1 MELLIFYP
9 LAGLCVLFA
18 LGVVINKSPVGSA
31 MSLIG
36 MMLGLA
42 GIFIL
47 QQAHFIAILQIIIY
61 AGAIMVLFMFVIM
74 LLNLKGKGEDE
85 NWLSRDKNLLLTV
98 LTGFLVAGVLYK
110 IIEITSSSEFNSPAL
125 LPETFGTVR
134 QVGTILFT
142 EFVLPFEVA
151 SILLLVAMIGAVVL
165 AKSKLDLIWIWKLFR
180 YLITCFLVPRCL
192 SSG

>member
-9 LAGLCVLFA
+9 LAVLCALFA
-18 LGVVINKSPVGSA
+18 LGVVINNSPVGSA

-74 LLNLKGKGEDE
+74 LLNLKGEGEDK
-85 NWLSRDKNLLLTV
+85 NWRGRDKNLLLTV
-98 LTGFLVAGVLYK
+98 LSSLLAAGVLYK
-110 IIEITSSSEFNSPAL
+110 IIEVTSSGNFNSPAL
-125 LPETFGTVR
+125 PPDTFGTVR
-134 QVGTILFT
+134 EVGTILFT

-165 AKSKLDLIWIWKLFR
+165 AKSKVD
-180 YLITCFLVPRCL
+180 
-192 SSG
+192 

>member
-9 LAGLCVLFA
+9 LAGLCVIFA
-18 LGVVINKSPVGSA
+18 LGVVFNKNPIGSA
-31 MSLIG
+31 MSLIA

-74 LLNLKGKGEDE
+74 LLNLKGDDAVWKKRE
-85 NWLSRDKNLLLTV
+85 KNTLLTV
-98 LTGFLVAGVLYK
+98 LTGLLIAGVLYK
-110 IIEITSSSEFNSPAL
+110 VLKITYADGFNSPAHVL
-125 LPETFGTVR
+125 ETFGTTR
-134 QVGTILFT
+134 EVGTILFT

-165 AKSKLDLIWIWKLFR
+165 AKSKVD
-180 YLITCFLVPRCL
+180 
-192 SSG
+192 

>member
-9 LAGLCVLFA
+9 LAGFCVVLA
-18 LGVVINKSPVGSA
+18 LGVVFNNSPVGSA
-31 MSLIG
+31 ISLIG

-74 LLNLKGKGEDE
+74 LLNLKKGDDTDWIARE
-85 NWLSRDKNLLLTV
+85 KNLLLSV
-98 LTGFLVAGVLYK
+98 LTGFLVLGVLYK
-110 IIEITSSSEFNSPAL
+110 ISGVVFSAKTDTPATI
-125 LPETFGTVR
+125 PDSFGTVANI
-134 QVGTILFT
+134 GETLFT

-151 SILLLVAMIGAVVL
+151 SILLLAAMVGAVVL
-165 AKSKLDLIWIWKLFR
+165 AKSKLD
-180 YLITCFLVPRCL
+180 
-192 SSG
+192 

>member
-18 LGVVINKSPVGSA
+18 LGVVINKSPIGSA
-31 MSLIG
+31 MSLIA
-36 MMLGLA
+36 MMLGLS

-74 LLNLKGKGEDE
+74 LLNLKGQGEDE
-85 NWLSRDKNLLLTV
+85 KWLSRDKNLLLTV
-98 LTGFLVAGVLYK
+98 LTGLLVTGVLYK
-110 IIEITSSSEFNSPAL
+110 IIKIINSSEFNSPAP
-125 LPETFGTVR
+125 LPESFGTVR
-134 QVGTILFT
+134 EVGTILFT
-142 EFVLPFEVA
+142 KFVLPFEVA

-165 AKSKLDLIWIWKLFR
+165 AKSKVD
-180 YLITCFLVPRCL
+180 
-192 SSG
+192 